1 MDYCKRTRTVQV
13 YIWYFSGV
21 LSLSL
26 SGISS
31 QGLTWAMRLAWE
43 LWFAC
48 FVALNV
54 SLLQVLSQFSLDL
67 QTPFVYTL
75 SFDREYHMSV
85 LCYTFF
91 FVFNMT
97 PNSLQILYYGR
108 PFIYFIAVM
117 ILYTSMTWCKVPFS
131 VLSPAC
137 PSLPLSCCIFSVISA
152 VLWNFFQAIC
162 SMSNSTAPSIHPC
175 RTFLVSP
182 PQEPQERLF
191 MLYAILLNFQSLWQG
206 TSSKGF
212 QKSKKTSLTFIHML
226 VDSLT
231 LKQEFP
237 LELQSRTQQNCTLHP
252 FFWRRRKKADFY
264 MFTAMVYQL
273 QILFDVNVTSQFIL
287 SIFDIFEN

>member
-13 YIWYFSGV
+13 YIWYFPGV

-26 SGISS
+26 SGISA

-48 FVALNV
+48 FAALNV
-54 SLLQVLSQFSLDL
+54 SLFQELSQFSLDL
-67 QTPFVYTL
+67 QTLFVYTL
-75 SFDREYHMSV
+75 SFDTDYHMSV
-85 LCYTFF
+85 LCHNFF

-97 PNSLQILYYGR
+97 PNSPQILYYSR
-108 PFIYFIAVM
+108 PFTYFIAVM
-117 ILYTSMTWCKVPFS
+117 ILYTCITWCKVPLS

-137 PSLPLSCCIFSVISA
+137 PSLPLSCCIFLIIFT

-162 SMSNSTAPSIHPC
+162 SMSNTTAPSIHPC
-175 RTFLVSP
+175 RTFLIAP
-182 PQEPQERLF
+182 PQEPHWKSIYPYPLLLIFLRICHAQERLF

-231 LKQEFP
+231 LK
-237 LELQSRTQQNCTLHP
+237 
-252 FFWRRRKKADFY
+252 
-264 MFTAMVYQL
+264 
-273 QILFDVNVTSQFIL
+273 
-287 SIFDIFEN
+287 